1 MKNKRHLWLL
11 FLLSLL
17 FLLLLTSC
25 QSSQAKEEAEEEAAL
40 DSVSASIS
48 GTVTAFTGK
57 EIGIVTSD
65 NKNLTFDMQKA
76 ELECKSGI
84 IPGNSVTLIYVGP
97 LENTDTSK
105 VRLRK
110 IVTTDNNNGLITS
123 SGTKLV
129 KPADTT
135 SFPNDTAGYEE
146 PESGSQVDEKTET
159 VTVRSSV
166 NVRDD
171 AASGST
177 VLGTLQTGDTV
188 TRTGICDNGWHR
200 IVYEDQTGYVW
211 GEYLN

>member
-17 FLLLLTSC
+17 SLFLLTAC
-25 QSSQAKEEAEEEAAL
+25 QKSEAEEKAEEEAAL
-40 DSVSASIS
+40 DAVSASIS
-48 GTVTAFTGK
+48 GTVTTFTGK

-65 NKNLTFDMQKA
+65 KQKLTFDMQKA
-76 ELECKSGI
+76 QLECESGI

-97 LENTDTSK
+97 LEGSDTSK

-110 IVTTDNNNGLITS
+110 IVTTDNNNGLITD
-123 SGTKLV
+123 SGTRLV
-129 KPADTT
+129 EPSDTPAI
-135 SFPNDTAGYEE
+135 PGGTAGYDE
-146 PESGSQVDEKTET
+146 PKSGSQVEDTTET
-159 VTVRSSV
+159 TTVKSSV

-200 IVYEDQTGYVW
+200 IVYEGQTGYVW